1 MYIISYIFERTEQ
14 PERSR
19 GMKKIL
25 TVILTVL
32 FTASVSSV
40 TFAEEGSL
48 ADTTLDEYC
57 GSEDFSMEGLQKL
70 FPEYYAECQEAY
82 AQDAAQIKEIE
93 DNLDEMLAEG
103 RIEAANDVKR
113 NEAEPLVYTYPILG
127 SIGDIIVELEM
138 DSGSFGFAGHAAI
151 VSTDSD
157 YTVES
162 YAKSFSPKGIDGV
175 QYYEN
180 QWGWRAGALLIRP
193 KNISSSVNPY
203 RTAAQFA
210 ESKVDLP
217 YNKNFFNKKT
227 TSKYYCS
234 QLVWQA
240 WLAAGI
246 DIEKGTVPNG
256 MITPADIVNS
266 SNTYIAAKV
275 PD

>member
-1 MYIISYIFERTEQ
+1 MSGTEQ

-48 ADTTLDEYC
+48 ADMTLDEYC

-70 FPEYYAECQEAY
+70 FPEYYVECQEAY

-113 NEAEPLVYTYPILG
+113 NEVAPLVYTYPILG

>member
-1 MYIISYIFERTEQ
+1 MTAVAFLWIYDIIIK
-14 PERSR
+14 RSR

-48 ADTTLDEYC
+48 ADMTLDEYC

-151 VSTDSD
+151 VSTDSNV
-157 YTVES
+157 TIES
-162 YAKSFSPKGIDGV
+162 YAKSFSPSGLDGV
-175 QYYEN
+175 QEYSN
-180 QWGWRAGALLIRP
+180 QWGWKAGALLIRP

-210 ESKVDLP
+210 ESKVGLP

-266 SNTYIAAKV
+266 SNTYIVAKV

>member
-1 MYIISYIFERTEQ
+1 
-14 PERSR
+14 
-19 GMKKIL
+19 MKKTLTAIIIL
-25 TVILTVL
+25 VLIFSFVIV
-32 FTASVSSV
+32 ASAGENSS
-40 TFAEEGSL
+40 SP
-48 ADTTLDEYC
+48 DMTLDEYC
-57 GSEDFSMEGLQKL
+57 ESEDFSMEGLQRL
-70 FPEYYAECQEAY
+70 FPEYYDECQEAY
-82 AQDAAQIKEIE
+82 ARDAAQVKEIE
-93 DNLDEMLAEG
+93 ANLDEMLAEG
-103 RIEAANDVKR
+103 RIEAEKDVKR
-113 NEAEPLVYTYPILG
+113 NETEPLVFNYPILG

-151 VSTDSD
+151 VSTVSD

-162 YAKSFSPKGIDGV
+162 YAKSFSPRDIDGV
-175 QYYEN
+175 QYYDN
-180 QWGWRAGALLIRP
+180 QWGWRAGALLIRL
-193 KNISSSVNPY
+193 KNISSVNPY
-203 RTAAQFA
+203 RTAAEFA

-266 SNTYIAAKV
+266 SNTYIVNKV

>member
-1 MYIISYIFERTEQ
+1 
-14 PERSR
+14 
-19 GMKKIL
+19 MKKTLTAIIIL
-25 TVILTVL
+25 VLIFSFVIV
-32 FTASVSSV
+32 VSAGENS
-40 TFAEEGSL
+40 SSP
-48 ADTTLDEYC
+48 DMTLDEYC
-57 GSEDFSMEGLQKL
+57 ESEDFSMEGLQRL
-70 FPEYYAECQEAY
+70 FPEYYYECQEAY
-82 AQDAAQIKEIE
+82 ARDAAQVKEIE
-93 DNLDEMLAEG
+93 ANLDEMLAEG
-103 RIEAANDVKR
+103 RREAEKDVKR
-113 NEAEPLVYTYPILG
+113 NEAEPLVFNYPILG

-151 VSTDSD
+151 VSKDSGL
-157 YTVES
+157 TVES
-162 YAKSFSPKGIDGV
+162 YAKSFSPIGIDGV
-175 QYYEN
+175 QFYKN
-180 QWGWRAGALLIRP
+180 QWGWKAGALLIRP

-266 SNTYIAAKV
+266 SNTYIVNKV

>member
-1 MYIISYIFERTEQ
+1 M
-14 PERSR
+14 
-19 GMKKIL
+19 
-25 TVILTVL
+25 ILTVL
-32 FTASVSSV
+32 FTVSVSSV
-40 TFAEEGSL
+40 TFAEEGGL
-48 ADTTLDEYC
+48 TDITLDEYFE
-57 GSEDFSMEGLQKL
+57 SDEFSMEGLQKL

-82 AQDAAQIKEIE
+82 MRDAAQIREIKA
-93 DNLDEMLAEG
+93 NLDRMLADG
-103 RIEAANDVKR
+103 QTEAANDVKR
-113 NEAEPLVYTYPILG
+113 NDVEPLVYDYPILG
-127 SIGDIIVELEM
+127 SIGDIIVELET
-138 DSGSFGFAGHAAI
+138 DSGSFAFAGHAAI
-151 VSTDSD
+151 VSTDSS

-227 TSKYYCS
+227 ASKYYCS

-256 MITPADIVNS
+256 MVTPADIVNS
-266 SNTYIAAKV
+266 SNTYIVKKV